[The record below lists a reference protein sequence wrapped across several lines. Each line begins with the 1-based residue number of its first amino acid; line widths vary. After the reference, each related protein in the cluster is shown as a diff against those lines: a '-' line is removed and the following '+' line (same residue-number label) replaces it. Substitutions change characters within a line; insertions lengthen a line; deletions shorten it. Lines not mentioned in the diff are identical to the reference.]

1 MEKNIP
7 DIKQA
12 LIYSE
17 CDLLDPAQ
25 KLKLYMDKR
34 LGGISPKN
42 FKMTGEVSAQLWVE
56 DWLRRP
62 SRRQGESERGKRAG
76 EGEVGGGSGMEGMEL
91 EGEGGRLGGPC

>member
-1 MEKNIP
+1 MPCSSGLRTWPSSFTALEVEKNIP

-25 KLKLYMDKR
+25 KLKLYMDRR

-42 FKMTGEVSAQLWVE
+42 FKMTGEVSAQL
-56 DWLRRP
+56 
-62 SRRQGESERGKRAG
+62 
-76 EGEVGGGSGMEGMEL
+76 
-91 EGEGGRLGGPC
+91 